1 MECQQLFFVL
11 FALSDR
17 RDGLATHR
25 RLWYNIIEVMVV
37 HMTDLIEKKKRGE
50 PLSEVEIQYIV
61 KGYTAGEI
69 PDYQMSALMMAILFR
84 GMTVSETTAL
94 TLAMAHSG
102 DMVDLSALGAHTA
115 DKHSTGGVGDKT
127 SLVLCPMA
135 AACGAKMAK
144 MSGRGLGHTGGT
156 IDKLESFPGFSTAM
170 SPERFL
176 EIADTV
182 GFVIAGQTANLAPA
196 DKKMY
201 ALRDVTATVNS
212 IPLIVSSIMSKKLA
226 SGARTIVLDV
236 KTGSGAFMET
246 EEDAFTLAREMVNVG
261 KEAGRSMAAVVTDM
275 DQPLG
280 YAVGNALEV
289 KEAIA
294 VLSGAD
300 VPDLRELCMVL
311 GTHILVRSGLAL
323 DEAEARAAL
332 TRSIES
338 GAALRKLADMV
349 SAQGGDSAAVYDPSL
364 LPAAPVKRS
373 VKTPRGGYITAMD
386 ARGIGLV
393 SMHLGGGRATKE
405 DVIDLSVGVVLR
417 AKVGAH
423 LAAGEEV
430 AVIHAADEASAIRAE
445 DELLSCYTFADTPVK
460 RPPFIRGVV
469 T

>member
-1 MECQQLFFVL
+1 M
-11 FALSDR
+11 
-17 RDGLATHR
+17 
-25 RLWYNIIEVMVV
+25 
-37 HMTDLIEKKKRGE
+37 HMTDLIEKKKRGYALTDE
-50 PLSEVEIQYIV
+50 EIRFIINN
-61 KGYTAGEI
+61 YTAGEI
-69 PDYQMSALMMAILFR
+69 PDYQMSALLMAIVFQ
-84 GMTVSETTAL
+84 GMSIPETTAL
-94 TLAMAHSG
+94 TMAMAHSG

-226 SGARTIVLDV
+226 SGANTIVLDV

-261 KEAGRSMAAVVTDM
+261 KEAGRNMAAVVTDM

-280 YAVGNALEV
+280 FAVGNALEV

-294 VLSGAD
+294 VLKGEN
-300 VPDLRELCMVL
+300 VPDLRELCLVL
-311 GTHILVRSGLAL
+311 GTNILERSGLAP
-323 DEAEARAAL
+323 DDKTARTML
-332 TRSIES
+332 ENSIDS
-338 GAALRKLADMV
+338 GAALQKLADMV
-349 SAQGGDSAAVYDPSL
+349 QAQGGDPGAVFDPSL
-364 LPAAPVKRS
+364 LPQAPVQHSIKAPRS
-373 VKTPRGGYITAMD
+373 GYITAIE
-386 ARGIGLV
+386 ARDVGLV

-417 AKVGAH
+417 AKVGAY
-423 LAAGEEV
+423 LSAGDEL
-430 AVIHAADEASAIRAE
+430 AVIHAASEADALEAE
-445 DELLSCYTFADTPVK
+445 RELLECFTFGDAPVN

-469 T
+469 S